1 MRLLLA
7 VAAFSVAA
15 PAAASSPQAWAQG
28 MMQAKAACHKAS
40 ELKNAATLGQPLL
53 FSDTNGKTAILV
65 TGTWR
70 PAHMKNARATM
81 LCLYDRKTR
90 TAEIQEAKN
99 WKAR

>member
-1 MRLLLA
+1 
-7 VAAFSVAA
+7 
-15 PAAASSPQAWAQG
+15 
-28 MMQAKAACHKAS
+28 MQAKAACHKAS